1 MLPLPT
7 GKYMKAEKLSNLF
20 YNHRFLKVE
29 TALELKLL
37 TEKYPWFQLGWM
49 LYLKNLKQIESPDY
63 QSVLKK
69 VAVRASERKL
79 LFHFLNSDFQKKT
92 DKAEVEYLLP
102 EFDGFENEN
111 GDGNSLI
118 DKFLLSKPGAI
129 RRNSG
134 DESSLESEN
143 RIENAEKSIT
153 ENDELTTETLASIY
167 FQQKSYEKAMEAYKK
182 LSLKYPEKSVYFA
195 TRIEEIEKLK
205 NANS

>member
-1 MLPLPT
+1 MN
-7 GKYMKAEKLSNLF
+7 AEKLNNLF
-20 YNHRFLKVE
+20 YNHRFLNVE

-37 TEKYPWFQLGWM
+37 TEKYPWFQLGWI